1 MFSESPPLSGDKPPT
16 NSSNSSCALHED
28 DEKLGFLVGG
38 FSLLSEYP
46 ENSGICKVNLNELKY
61 KHRSEEKRSKRIQLL
76 NCFGK
81 YSNVSV
87 V

>member
-1 MFSESPPLSGDKPPT
+1 VATNPPS
-16 NSSNSSCALHED
+16 NRSNSSCAKHKD
-28 DEKLGFLVGG
+28 DGKLRFLLGG
-38 FSLLSEYP
+38 FGLLSEYP
-46 ENSGICKVNLNELKY
+46 ENTGICKVNLNELKY